1 MNKIIDARGKNCP
14 IPVIMAKKEID
25 SNIDFFTLLVDNE
38 TAVENLKRLANNSD
52 YETKIVED
60 NSDFKVEFTREASTD
75 RETKKDSDKT
85 WAVFVGREGIGD
97 GDIELGSSLLKM
109 FFYTLTQDENIPSY
123 ILFMNDGVKAT
134 TNNDQV
140 IEQLITLS
148 EMGAVILVCGTCLN
162 YYNITDKLK
171 VGTVSNMYDIVNAMK
186 AVDKVITL

>member
-1 MNKIIDARGKNCP
+1 
-14 IPVIMAKKEID
+14 
-25 SNIDFFTLLVDNE
+25 
-38 TAVENLKRLANNSD
+38 
-52 YETKIVED
+52 
-60 NSDFKVEFTREASTD
+60 
-75 RETKKDSDKT
+75 
-85 WAVFVGREGIGD
+85 
-97 GDIELGSSLLKM
+97 M

>member
-25 SNIDFFTLLVDNE
+25 SNIDFFTVLVDNE

-52 YETKIVED
+52 YETIIVED

>member
-60 NSDFKVEFTREASTD
+60 NSDFKVEFTREASAD

-171 VGTVSNMYDIVNAMK
+171 IGTVSNMYDIVNAMK

>member
-171 VGTVSNMYDIVNAMK
+171 IGTVSNMYDIVNAMK

>member
-52 YETKIVED
+52 YETIIVED
-60 NSDFKVEFTREASTD
+60 NSDFKVEFTREASAD